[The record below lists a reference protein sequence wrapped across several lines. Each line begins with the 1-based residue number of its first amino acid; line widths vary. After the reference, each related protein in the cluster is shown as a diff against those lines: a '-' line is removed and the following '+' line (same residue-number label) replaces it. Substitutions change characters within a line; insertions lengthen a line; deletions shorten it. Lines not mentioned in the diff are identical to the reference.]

1 MNAPTGIEPSSLTP
15 RYPQGLTCIDNVKVT
30 VLISNYNSE
39 RFICAA
45 IDSALAQTH
54 SNVEVVVVDDGS
66 TDRSRDFISRYGN
79 RIRTVLKLNGGQASA
94 INAGFAASQGDIICM
109 LDSDDF
115 YDGTR
120 VERTLKAFQSS
131 ADSGWVFHPV
141 RRVFTDGRTQVVPE
155 ISRTVRI
162 DNRRHVLRGKLPGPP
177 GPVTTG
183 LAFSRELLA
192 RMLPMPEAI
201 RITSD
206 NYLIFLALALS
217 PGVYV
222 REPLAAQRIHGNNRY
237 TLRGDR
243 TLVQARIHLI
253 IAEELRLRFPQF
265 WRLSN
270 HLFSKALADYARS
283 LQRDAPCEAIIRRY
297 LKTTPFLTLP
307 DVFLRAAYHGGR
319 GLVARQHG

>member
-1 MNAPTGIEPSSLTP
+1 MTST
-15 RYPQGLTCIDNVKVT
+15 DNVKVT

-39 RFICAA
+39 RFIGAA

-54 SNVEVVVVDDGS
+54 CNVEVVVVDDGS
-66 TDRSRDFISRYGN
+66 TDRSRDFIRRYGN
-79 RIRTVLKLNGGQASA
+79 RIHTVLKLNGGQSSA

-109 LDSDDF
+109 LDSDDL
-115 YDGTR
+115 YDETR

-141 RRVFTDGRTQVVPE
+141 RRVFTDGRTEVVPD
-155 ISRTVRI
+155 IKGTVRI
-162 DNRRHVLRGKLPGPP
+162 DNRQHVLRGKLPGPP

-183 LAFSRELLA
+183 LAFSRSLLE

-201 RITSD
+201 GITSD

-217 PGVYV
+217 PGIYV
-222 REPLAAQRIHGNNRY
+222 DQPLAAQRIHGDNRY
-237 TLRGDR
+237 TLRRDR
-243 TLVQARIHLI
+243 TLLQARVHLI

-270 HLFSKALADYARS
+270 HVFSKALADYARS
-283 LQRDAPCEAIIRRY
+283 LKRDASCEAIIRRY
-297 LKTTPFLTLP
+297 LKTTPFPALP
-307 DVFLRAAYHGGR
+307 DVFLRAAYHGAR
-319 GLVARQHG
+319 RVMARQDG